1 MSSLKIIL
9 CDDTGPVKSGNYL
22 AGSTCMTTPTPASA
36 VASLFAGGIGYLEPE
51 GHRSGIFKKQIFHRA
66 TVTAQGIVG
75 DEHADKRVHGGPEKA
90 VHHYAAENYQRLI
103 ERFPQIAH
111 AFVPGCMGE
120 NISASHLTEENVH
133 IGDIFK
139 IGSVVAQ
146 VSQPRSP
153 CWKIDHRFG
162 IERMSMYVAQ
172 EFITGW
178 YYRIIEP
185 GFIEAGDGIELLER
199 QDQSFSITQ
208 FWRIQLLH
216 QPSTENLL
224 SLAAISGLSMEWQRR
239 LTERAKWLQKRQSQ
253 R

>member
-1 MSSLKIIL
+1 MVS
-9 CDDTGPVKSGNYL
+9 TL
-22 AGSTCMTTPTPASA
+22 AST
-36 VASLFAGGIGYLEPE
+36 VASLFAGGTGHLEPE
-51 GHRSGIFKKQIFHRA
+51 GHRSGIFKKRILGRA
-66 TVTAQGIVG
+66 AVTTQGIVG

-90 VHHYAAENYQRLI
+90 VHHYAVENYQRLM
-103 ERFPQIAH
+103 ESFPQRAD
-111 AFVPGCMGE
+111 AFMPGCIGE

-133 IGDIFK
+133 IGDIFR

-162 IERMSMYVAQ
+162 IERVSMYLAR

-178 YYRIIEP
+178 YYRVLEP
-185 GFIEAGDGIELLER
+185 GFVEAGDGIELLER
-199 QDQSFSITQ
+199 HDRSFSIAQ

-216 QPSTENLL
+216 QPPTSELLELARIPGL
-224 SLAAISGLSMEWQRR
+224 SLEWQRR
-239 LTERAKWLQKRQSQ
+239 LTERVRWLQKRAAQ